1 MDMKRTVIPRLHD
14 TGMNFRAGMKIS
26 LRHKN
31 RGELAP
37 VWLAPAW
44 HFVLVS
50 CKRIQSHKR
59 EPEWTR
65 AGMKVAPISCKHPLT
80 FIFDLNY
87 FLCELE
93 TSKRQGVNFL
103 LETKHKVFRFKT
115 KPIPRMSVQDA
126 TNGLKILVA
135 NAQLSVASET
145 IWLQFWAGPP
155 KILGVF
161 RVFLSRHLE
170 TLNANPSVPNTLKI
184 IVLLSLNK

>member
-1 MDMKRTVIPRLHD
+1 MAMKRTVIPRLHD
-14 TGMNFRAGMKIS
+14 TGMNFRARMKIP

-59 EPEWTR
+59 EAEWTR
-65 AGMKVAPISCKHPLT
+65 AGMKVASISCKHPLT
-80 FIFDLNY
+80 FIFDLND

-135 NAQLSVASET
+135 NAQLLVASET
-145 IWLQFWAGPP
+145 SWL
-155 KILGVF
+155 
-161 RVFLSRHLE
+161 
-170 TLNANPSVPNTLKI
+170 
-184 IVLLSLNK
+184 